1 MVTRHREATRL
12 TRCIANKG
20 IFQSMQP
27 KRTEGMEEE
36 REKGEKKERR
46 ERKKRKMR

>member
-1 MVTRHREATRL
+1 METRPKEATRL

-27 KRTEGMEEE
+27 ETKEGMEEE
-36 REKGEKKERR
+36 REKGEKKNRGR
-46 ERKKRKMR
+46 ERKEK

>member
-1 MVTRHREATRL
+1 MVTRPKEATRL

-27 KRTEGMEEE
+27 ERKEGMEEE
-36 REKGEKKERR
+36 RENGGKKNEGR
-46 ERKKRKMR
+46 ERKEK